1 MSDDLKRETAKGVV
15 WSGIDKIANGG
26 IQFLAN
32 IVLARLLTPKDF
44 GLLAIIAIFIQISQ
58 TFIDS
63 GFSNALIQKKDRSQT
78 DYSTVFFFNLAL
90 SIGFYVILFLCA
102 PFIAGFFENDKLISL
117 TKIVGLNLIIGA
129 LVSVHKTRLTIQLR
143 FKIQAVI
150 SLISSF
156 VSAVIAIWMAYNGYG
171 VWSLVALTITNITFQ
186 MALIYIMIKWRPS
199 LLFSK
204 TAFTSLFSYSSKL
217 LGASLIHL
225 LYRNIY
231 PIIIGKKFSPVEL
244 GYFNRAD
251 TFAMYPP
258 YMIGSVISR
267 VAFPIFSRIQD
278 DEARLRNAYS
288 KYIVFAS
295 LIIFPILTGLLVLAE
310 PLTLLIL
317 KKTWLPMVPMLQI
330 LCIDWMT
337 DHLCTI
343 NLNVLYVKGR
353 SDLAFKLELIKK
365 SLALGIFFISLHWG
379 IIGVCWGRVLYGIIA
394 VYLNSFYT
402 KRLIK
407 ISLYQQLKDIA
418 TPLSQS
424 AIMGAI
430 IYVYINSISLSIGW
444 KILTAISIGF
454 ISYYVTIRLLKAEYI
469 KEVKQLLLLIT
480 KKRDNIS
487 DYPNQ

>member
-1 MSDDLKRETAKGVV
+1 MTEDLKKETAKGVA

-32 IVLARLLTPKDF
+32 IVLARMLTPKDF
-44 GLLAIIAIFIQISQ
+44 GLLAIIAIFVQISQ
-58 TFIDS
+58 TVIDS
-63 GFSNALIQKKDRSQT
+63 GFGNALIQKKDRSQT

-90 SIGFYVILFLCA
+90 SFGFYVILFFCA
-102 PFIAGFFENDKLISL
+102 PLIADFFDNEKLTSL
-117 TKIVGLNLIIGA
+117 TRVVGLNLIIGA
-129 LVSVHKTRLTIQLR
+129 LVSVHKTRLTVQLR

-150 SLISSF
+150 SLISSCG
-156 VSAVIAIWMAYNGYG
+156 SAIVAIWMAYRGYG
-171 VWSLVALTITNITFQ
+171 VWSLVALTITSISVQ
-186 MALIYIMIKWRPS
+186 MVLIYILIKWRPS
-199 LLFSK
+199 LEFSK
-204 TAFTSLFSYSSKL
+204 TAFRSLFSYSSKL

-278 DEARLRNAYS
+278 DNARLRNAYS

-295 LIIFPILTGLLVLAE
+295 LIIFPILIGLLVLAE

-317 KKTWLPMVPMLQI
+317 KEKWLPMVPMLQI

-353 SDLAFKLELIKK
+353 SDLAFKLEIIKK
-365 SLALGIFFISLHWG
+365 SLALGIFFVSLYWG
-379 IIGVCWGRVLYGIIA
+379 IIGVCWGRVVYSCCA

-402 KRLIK
+402 KQLIG
-407 ISLYQQLKDIA
+407 ISLFQQLKDIFA
-418 TPLSQS
+418 PLLY
-424 AIMGAI
+424 AVCMGAVVWLSTLYISDLHYRI
-430 IYVYINSISLSIGW
+430 I
-444 KILTAISIGF
+444 IGF
-454 ISYYVTIRLLKAEYI
+454 LIGIGVYVIEIYLTNPMYI
-469 KEVKQLLLLIT
+469 KEITGILKNLIH
-480 KKRDNIS
+480 K
-487 DYPNQ
+487 

>member
-1 MSDDLKRETAKGVV
+1 MAEDLKKETAKGVV

-32 IVLARLLTPKDF
+32 IILARLLTPKDF
-44 GLLAIIAIFIQISQ
+44 GLLAIIAIFVQISQ

-63 GFSNALIQKKDRSQT
+63 GFGNALIQKKDRSQA

-90 SIGFYVILFLCA
+90 SIGFYVILYFCA
-102 PFIAGFFENDKLISL
+102 PLIAGFFENEKLTVL
-117 TKIVGLNLIIGA
+117 TRAVGLNLIIGA
-129 LVSVHKTRLTIQLR
+129 LVSVHKTRLTIQLQ

-156 VSAVIAIWMAYNGYG
+156 VSAIVAIWMAYNDYG
-171 VWSLVALTITNITFQ
+171 VWSLVALTIINITLQ
-186 MALIYIMIKWRPS
+186 VTLIYLMIRWRPS
-199 LLFSK
+199 MLFSK
-204 TAFTSLFSYSSKL
+204 TAFKSLFSYSSKL

-231 PIIIGKKFSPVEL
+231 PIIIGKKFSPIDL

-251 TFAMYPP
+251 TLAMYPP

-278 DEARLRNAYS
+278 DNARLRNAYS
-288 KYIVFAS
+288 KYIVFSS
-295 LIIFPILTGLLVLAE
+295 LIIFPILVGLFVLAK
-310 PLTLLIL
+310 PLTLIVLRE
-317 KKTWLPMVPMLQI
+317 KWLPMVPMLQI

-353 SDLAFKLELIKK
+353 SDLALKLEIIKK
-365 SLALGIFFISLHWG
+365 SLALGIFFISLYWG
-379 IIGVCWGRVLYGIIA
+379 LIGVCWGRVLYSCCA

-402 KRLIK
+402 KRLIG
-407 ISLYQQLKDIA
+407 ITLWHQLKDIT
-418 TPLSQS
+418 TPLTQAALMGIIVWIYFKYVPLSMEWRLCT
-424 AIMGAI
+424 AIVIGII
-430 IYVYINSISLSIGW
+430 IYFLIILLSKKEYISDIRPLVLS
-444 KILTAISIGF
+444 
-454 ISYYVTIRLLKAEYI
+454 LLK
-469 KEVKQLLLLIT
+469 
-480 KKRDNIS
+480 RS
-487 DYPNQ
+487 

>member
-1 MSDDLKRETAKGVV
+1 MTEDLKKETAKGVA

-32 IVLARLLTPKDF
+32 IVLARMLTPKDF
-44 GLLAIIAIFIQISQ
+44 GLLAIIAIFVQISQ

-63 GFSNALIQKKDRSQT
+63 GFGNALIQKKDRSQT

-90 SIGFYVILFLCA
+90 SFGFYVILFFCA
-102 PFIAGFFENDKLISL
+102 PLIADFFDNEKLTSL
-117 TKIVGLNLIIGA
+117 TRVVGLNLIIGA
-129 LVSVHKTRLTIQLR
+129 LVSVHKTRLTVQLR

-150 SLISSF
+150 SLISSC
-156 VSAVIAIWMAYNGYG
+156 VSAIVAIWMAYRGYG
-171 VWSLVALTITNITFQ
+171 VWSLVALTITSISVQ
-186 MALIYIMIKWRPS
+186 MVLIYILIKWRPS
-199 LLFSK
+199 LEFSK
-204 TAFTSLFSYSSKL
+204 TAFRSLFSYSSKL

-278 DEARLRNAYS
+278 DNARLRNAYS

-295 LIIFPILTGLLVLAE
+295 LIIFPILIGLLVLAE

-317 KKTWLPMVPMLQI
+317 KEKWLPMVPMLQI

-353 SDLAFKLELIKK
+353 SDLAFKLEIIKK
-365 SLALGIFFISLHWG
+365 SLALGIFFVSLYWG
-379 IIGVCWGRVLYGIIA
+379 IIGVCWGRVVYSCCA

-402 KRLIK
+402 KQLIG
-407 ISLYQQLKDIA
+407 ISLFQQLKDIFA
-418 TPLSQS
+418 PLLY
-424 AIMGAI
+424 AVCMGAVVWSFKIFTTSLLIQIVGGI
-430 IYVYINSISLSIGW
+430 IIGIIAYFSIILILSRQS
-444 KILTAISIGF
+444 ILEF
-454 ISYYVTIRLLKAEYI
+454 RLL
-469 KEVKQLLLLIT
+469 
-480 KKRDNIS
+480 IS
-487 DYPNQ
+487 KIFQK